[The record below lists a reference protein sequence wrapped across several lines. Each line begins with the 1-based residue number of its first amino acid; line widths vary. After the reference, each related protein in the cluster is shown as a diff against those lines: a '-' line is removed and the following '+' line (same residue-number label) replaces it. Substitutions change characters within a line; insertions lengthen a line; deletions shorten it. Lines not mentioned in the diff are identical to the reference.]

1 MDCAKKTSQSQI
13 DYALISDKS
22 LALFVL
28 VATLVAFL
36 PVLSW
41 LVQRTL
47 DPSDEPWGL
56 VALVTLSIYGWN
68 RRDKLPGWTSAVL
81 SNSLTPA
88 LLMMAYALS
97 QWSCP
102 MLVRAILAASIV
114 ACFIGAAAGNQFRL
128 SHWALLVMSLP
139 LLPSLQFFLGYPLR
153 VAVAHTVAAL
163 VGVSGVTVDGTG
175 LVYHGALVAIDAPC
189 SGMRMLWTSVFLAL
203 AISCFNRLS
212 NKQTALLTIIAVVA
226 AYCGNVMRAGSL
238 VYGFHLASF
247 APAKYVTQQQ
257 GYSEFPFFHD
267 VIGAVSFLIVV
278 AIVVAC
284 AQCMRPP
291 LDSAAA
297 APEVNL
303 GGRLPRRQVVLY
315 LLGVCLAVVISCI
328 NMYAREMSVLA
339 ADEFNGWPKKFE
351 GQVLYP
357 LNMTDWERKFAQ
369 SFPGRIAKFSDGDNQ
384 VMMRW
389 IRQETRQVHSLQ
401 DCLRGAGYTVA
412 SPSLL
417 FRDGERWTSFKA
429 TKQGKSLVVRER
441 ITDTHG
447 GAWTDISEWY
457 WSALTGKTRGPW
469 LAISVVHE
477 VE

>member
-13 DYALISDKS
+13 DYALISDKT
-22 LALFVL
+22 LALLVL
-28 VATLVAFL
+28 GATLVAFL

-47 DPSDEPWGL
+47 DRSDEPWGL
-56 VALVTLSIYGWN
+56 VALVTLLIYGWN
-68 RRDKLPGWTSAVL
+68 RREKLPGWTSALL

-88 LLMMAYALS
+88 LLMMAYAAS
-97 QWSCP
+97 QWCCP
-102 MLVRAILAASIV
+102 MLVRAMLAASIV
-114 ACFIGAAAGNQFRL
+114 ACFIGAAAGNNFRL

-212 NKQTALLTIIAVVA
+212 NKQTTVLTLVAVVA

-247 APAKYVTQQQ
+247 APAKYVIEHQ

-267 VIGAVSFLIVV
+267 VIGAISFLIAV
-278 AIVVAC
+278 AVVVAC
-284 AQCMRPP
+284 AQRMKPP
-291 LDSAAA
+291 TAGVPS
-297 APEVNL
+297 APEVHV
-303 GGRLPRRQVVLY
+303 GRLPRRQVVLY

-328 NMYAREMSVLA
+328 NMYAQEMSVQA

-351 GQVLYP
+351 GRVLYP

-389 IRQETRQVHSLQ
+389 IRQESRQVHSLQ
-401 DCLRGAGYTVA
+401 DCLRGAGYTVD
-412 SPSLL
+412 SPALL
-417 FRDGERWTSFKA
+417 IRAGERWTSFKA
-429 TKQGKSLVVRER
+429 TKPGKNLVVRER
-441 ITDTHG
+441 ITDSHG
-447 GAWTDISEWY
+447 RAWTDISEWY

-469 LAISVVHE
+469 LAIGVVHE